1 MTRRRGRSKVYLTP
15 PVLVS
20 AARVT
25 RVEGER
31 RWTERVEREGSI
43 HQLQA
48 AVAAEAEAN
57 GWRVVGFVPVQY
69 GREA

>member
-1 MTRRRGRSKVYLTP
+1 MSARQ
-15 PVLVS
+15 PVEAVS
-20 AARVT
+20 AAQVT
-25 RVEGER
+25 RVDGER

-48 AVAAEAEAN
+48 AVAAEAERN

-69 GREA
+69 GTATTIHGGTP